1 MLVRGVPI
9 VAATNTENGVIY
21 VVNKVLTEETSSGSV
36 LEEIQLRPELSTFYN
51 YLQRTPLISKLQG
64 EHITLPF
71 HDFSFFFLS
80 DFLLCL
86 SNFFSLS
93 LSFFS
98 SYFFVK
104 ESLLPQ
110 AISVIEDVSEK

>member
-21 VVNKVLTEETSSGSV
+21 VLNKVLTEETSSASV

-64 EHITLPF
+64 RVADTLFEVYLVLILF
-71 HDFSFFFLS
+71 HLVTKTFLYHPLISSSF
-80 DFLLCL
+80 
-86 SNFFSLS
+86 
-93 LSFFS
+93 
-98 SYFFVK
+98 
-104 ESLLPQ
+104 
-110 AISVIEDVSEK
+110 

>member
-64 EHITLPF
+64 EH
-71 HDFSFFFLS
+71 FSRLLFLS
-80 DFLLCL
+80 LFLLL
-86 SNFFSLS
+86 F
-93 LSFFS
+93 LSFTFIFLFI
-98 SYFFVK
+98 FFVK
-104 ESLLPQ
+104 ESLLLPQ
-110 AISVIEDVSEK
+110 AISVIEDGM